1 MLGLILSEPVM
12 ALDGNYRNGDRL
24 NPQAKL
30 DASGFRETEWAELM
44 PKLWNTSNEFSNL
57 DLNAMDDGDTR
68 AQEALMRMREIWA
81 NAPVEPS
88 LNGAR
93 IRIAGFL
100 VPLEESDR
108 EIREFLLIPYFG
120 GCIHVPPPPANQIIH
135 VMLKK
140 ALKGMKSMDAI
151 WISGVLETQHF
162 DSDIGSA
169 SYHMEA
175 VKVEPYGEH

>member
-175 VKVEPYGEH
+175 GKVEPDGEH